1 MMKKIT
7 TFLSD
12 KKEKIFLIIFFFYQ
26 IIFSAQGY
34 AQTLSVQGKITV
46 LRYPVKNASV
56 TFIDNTDTTR
66 KASALTDASG
76 NYQIDLTVT
85 SVNTENNLP
94 KKFELEQNYPNPF
107 SSSTSIPYD
116 LNKGSDIKVTIYDI
130 LGRVVRKFNIGQ
142 QSVGTHNLT
151 WNGCNEFG
159 QKVASG
165 IYFYRL
171 DTDGQS
177 QVKKM
182 VFNQNGKNLF
192 VFPHLYLSTENSFS
206 SKMNKTESIQG
217 NTFTIR
223 IQNTNSTLPRVVS
236 EDVENVVL
244 QKDTT
249 INLSVSYIPVTTIN
263 LDSLHQV
270 IRGYGAANIL
280 PWRPDMTD
288 SEIQT
293 AFGTGNNHLGFTIL
307 RLRVPPDSNQWSANL
322 ATAKKAYDM
331 GVKIIATPWSPPAS
345 MKNDSSLVSGELLES
360 SYSEYAAFLNAF
372 VNYMGRNGVPL
383 YGISIQNEPDVS
395 VSYESCD
402 WNAAQFLNFCKN
414 NAQSIGA
421 RIIMP
426 ESFHFDHSLSDPTL
440 NDSVAASHVSIIGG
454 HIYGGGISPYPL
466 AKSKGKEVWMTEY
479 LINSSGNGSNMDTSW
494 AAALLTA
501 QSINNCM
508 NADMNA
514 YVWWY
519 IVRFY
524 GPIDD
529 GTYNS
534 ADKGNI
540 TKKGFVMSQFARFI
554 RPGYVRVESSVYPP
568 TNDISFTAY
577 KDPLSSKT
585 VIVAIN
591 SGSADAETIFEIQ
604 SGKMTTEFTPYTT
617 SASKN
622 CEQGNAFNVS
632 GENFTYTLEPS
643 SITTFVSN

>member
-1 MMKKIT
+1 MKKFIT
-7 TFLSD
+7 DLLNR
-12 KKEKIFLIIFFFYQ
+12 KNNKIFILIFCLFQ
-26 IIFSAQGY
+26 IPVIQVY
-34 AQTLSVQGKITV
+34 AQTITIKGSVV
-46 LRYPVKNASV
+46 AARYPVQNASV
-56 TFIDNTDTTR
+56 AFVDNADTTI
-66 KASALTDASG
+66 KYSAVTDAG
-76 NYQIDLTVT
+76 GKYEINLNIT
-85 SVNTENNLP
+85 SVNTGSVLP
-94 KKFELEQNYPNPF
+94 SKFELEQNYPNPF
-107 SSSTSIPYD
+107 STSTSIPYD

-130 LGRVVRKFNIGQ
+130 LGRVVRKFEIGQ
-142 QSVGTHNLT
+142 QSNGTHNIT
-151 WNGCNEFG
+151 WNGNNDLG

-171 DTDGQS
+171 DADGES

-182 VFNQNGKNLF
+182 VFNQNGSNLF
-192 VFPHLYLSTENSFS
+192 VFPHSYFSKGNTFS
-206 SKMNKTESIQG
+206 SKINKTEGVNG
-217 NTFTIR
+217 NTFTI
-223 IQNTNSTLPRVVS
+223 QVENTNTTLPAIVP
-236 EDVENVVL
+236 DKLENVVINN
-244 QKDTT
+244 DST
-249 INLSVSYIPVTTIN
+249 INFSLNYLPTAIVDV
-263 LDSLHQV
+263 DSLHQF
-270 IRGYGAANIL
+270 IRGFGAANIL

-293 AFGTGNNHLGFTIL
+293 AFGTGDNHLGFTIL

-322 ATAKKAYDM
+322 NTAKKAYDM

-345 MKNDSSLVSGELLES
+345 MKTNTNLVSGELKES

-372 VNYMGRNGVPL
+372 VNYMARNGVPL
-383 YGISIQNEPDVS
+383 YAISIQNEPDVS
-395 VSYESCD
+395 VTYESCD

-414 NAQSIGA
+414 NAQSINA

-466 AKSKGKEVWMTEY
+466 AESNAKEVWMTEY

-501 QSINNCM
+501 QSMNNCM
-508 NADMNA
+508 NADMSA

-540 TKKGFVMSQFARFI
+540 TKKGYVMSQFARFI
-554 RPGYVRVESSVYPP
+554 RPGYIRVESSVYPP
-568 TNDISFTAY
+568 INNISVTAY
-577 KDPLSSKT
+577 KDSLSSKT
-585 VIVAIN
+585 VILAVN
-591 SGSADAETIFEIQ
+591 SGSTNADVVIKIQ
-604 SGKMTTEFTPYTT
+604 NGTMMTAFTPYTT

-622 CEQGNAFNVS
+622 CEQGNAFNVA
-632 GENFTYTLEPS
+632 GDNFTYTLEPS

>member
-1 MMKKIT
+1 MMGKLFTKLKINT
-7 TFLSD
+7 RYILF
-12 KKEKIFLIIFFFYQ
+12 FLIYQAIFFIQ
-26 IIFSAQGY
+26 VY
-34 AQTLSVQGKITV
+34 AQTINITGR
-46 LRYPVKNASV
+46 LTASRYAVKNASV
-56 TFIDNTDTTR
+56 TFIDNSDTTS
-66 KASALTDASG
+66 KFSALTDDSG
-76 NYQIDLTVT
+76 NYQIDLVVT
-85 SVNTENNLP
+85 SVNSDNSLP

-107 SSSTSIPYD
+107 STSTAIPYD

-130 LGRVVRKFNIGQ
+130 LGRVVRKFEVGQ
-142 QSVGTHNLT
+142 QSVGTHNIT
-151 WNGCNEFG
+151 WNGNNDFG

-165 IYFYRL
+165 IYLYRL
-171 DTDGQS
+171 DADGES

-192 VFPHLYLSTENSFS
+192 VFPHSYSLIENPLS
-206 SKMNKTESIQG
+206 SKINKTESVQG

-223 IQNTNSTLPRVVS
+223 IQNTSSTLPRVVS
-236 EDVENVVL
+236 EDIENVIL

-249 INLSVSYIPVTTIN
+249 INLSLSYIPVTAIN
-263 LDSLHQV
+263 FDSLHQV
-270 IRGYGAANIL
+270 IKGFGAANIL

-293 AFGTGNNHLGFTIL
+293 AFGTGDNHLGFTIL
-307 RLRVPPDSNQWSANL
+307 RLRVPPDSNQWNANL

-345 MKNDSSLVSGELLES
+345 MKTNNSLVSGELMES
-360 SYSEYAAFLNAF
+360 SYSDYAAFLNAF
-372 VNYMGRNGVPL
+372 VNYMARNGVPL
-383 YGISIQNEPDVS
+383 YAISIQNEPDVR
-395 VSYESCD
+395 VTYESCD

-440 NDSVAASHVSIIGG
+440 KDSVAAANVSIIGG

-466 AKSKGKEVWMTEY
+466 AESKGKEVWMTEY
-479 LINSSGNGSNMDTSW
+479 LINSPGSGPNMDTSW

-519 IVRFY
+519 IVRYY

-540 TKKGFVMSQFARFI
+540 TKKGYVMSQFARFI
-554 RPGYVRVESSVYPP
+554 RPGYMRVESSVYPP
-568 TNDISFTAY
+568 TNNISITAY
-577 KDPLSSKT
+577 RDSLSSKT

-591 SGSADAETIFEIQ
+591 SGSTNAQTVFEIQ
-604 SGKMTTEFTPYTT
+604 GGTTMTTFTPYTT
-617 SASKN
+617 STSKN
-622 CEQGNAFNVS
+622 CEQGNNFNVA
-632 GENFTYTLEPS
+632 GNNFTYTLEPS
-643 SITTFVSN
+643 SITTFVSK

>member
-1 MMKKIT
+1 MMKKFIT
-7 TFLSD
+7 NLLIKKSD
-12 KKEKIFLIIFFFYQ
+12 QIFILIFCLIPLLQ
-26 IIFSAQGY
+26 ADAQN
-34 AQTLSVQGKITV
+34 VTV
-46 LRYPVKNASV
+46 SGRLTASKFAVKNASV
-56 TFIDNTDTTR
+56 IFIDNSDTTN
-66 KASALTDASG
+66 KFSALTDDSG
-76 NYQIDLTVT
+76 NYQINLGIT
-85 SVNTENNLP
+85 SVNTDNILP

-107 SSSTSIPYD
+107 SAFTDIPYD
-116 LNKGSDIKVTIYDI
+116 LNEGCDIKVTIYDI
-130 LGRVVRKFNIGQ
+130 LGRVVRKFDVGQ
-142 QSVGTHNLT
+142 QSVGSHNVT
-151 WNGCNEFG
+151 WNGFNDFG

-171 DTDGQS
+171 EASGES

-182 VFNQNGKNLF
+182 VFNQDGKGIF
-192 VFPHLYLSTENSFS
+192 VVPHSYAPKEKTYSAAGKINS
-206 SKMNKTESIQG
+206 ILG
-217 NTFTIR
+217 NTFTLR

-236 EDVENVVL
+236 EDIENVVL

-249 INLSVSYIPVTTIN
+249 INLSVSYIPVTAIN

-322 ATAKKAYDM
+322 ATTKKAYDM

-345 MKNDSSLVSGELLES
+345 MKTNNSLVSGELKES
-360 SYSEYAAFLNAF
+360 SYSDYADFLNAF
-372 VNYMGRNGVPL
+372 VNYMSRNGVPL
-383 YGISIQNEPDVS
+383 YAISIQNEPDVS
-395 VSYESCD
+395 VTYESCD
-402 WNAAQFLNFCKN
+402 WNASQFLNFCKN

-426 ESFHFDHSLSDPTL
+426 ESFHFDHSLSNPTL

-529 GTYNS
+529 GTYKS

-577 KDPLSSKT
+577 KDSLSSKT

-591 SGSADAETIFEIQ
+591 SGSDDAETIFEIQ
-604 SGKMTTEFTPYTT
+604 GGKMTTEFTPYTT